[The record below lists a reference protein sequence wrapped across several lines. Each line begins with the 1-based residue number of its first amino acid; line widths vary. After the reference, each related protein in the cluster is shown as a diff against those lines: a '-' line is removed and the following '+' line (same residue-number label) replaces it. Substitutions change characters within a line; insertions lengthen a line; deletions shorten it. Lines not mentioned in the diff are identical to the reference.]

1 MREPLDG
8 FEQEALETEAGL
20 ALVVL
25 LPEEGNKLRLLLDGL
40 LQNLHCLGEV
50 IDVLAV
56 VLDHLL
62 AVKLGEGQKKWDVG
76 GGRWEEGG
84 EEEVCREGGSR
95 KGVGVS
101 ISNHN
106 ISGRYPYWR
115 VQLAAQMNTRS

>member
-8 FEQEALETEAGL
+8 FEQEALEAEAGL

-25 LPEEGNKLRLLLDGL
+25 LPEESNKLGLLLDGL

-62 AVKLGEGQKKWDVG
+62 AVELRGGVEEVG
-76 GGRWEEGG
+76 GGRREVERKDVGTEKRVGG
-84 EEEVCREGGSR
+84 
-95 KGVGVS
+95 S
-101 ISNHN
+101 ISNPEHQWKMP
-106 ISGRYPYWR
+106 ILES
-115 VQLAAQMNTRS
+115 ATCSSMNTRN